1 MAHQTRV
8 FSSGRAHHKPTCLTA
23 CYRISA
29 VFIVLLTFGIG
40 IALTLIFW
48 HVVDDQQRVNV
59 NGVFQREATN
69 RTSAVLLESARIR
82 DFLVDLGSAYLVAGY
97 QLDPTQFDLFCMPF
111 INRSGDTRSVAYSPL
126 VTLEYRPAFEQ
137 MLSLEE
143 NTTTVIMQ
151 LTPSYMLELASP
163 RPLYLPISILFPV
176 SGNSTKLIGFDL
188 WSAGFENATAQ
199 AAASR
204 LVTCSSRTQLSNS
217 SRTDIVML
225 HTSSLDPTN
234 EQYATLFTLPIYL
247 SQTAPLLP
255 TGFVSAFTALPVL
268 VCSVIDCSDPSLEV
282 FIFDKSAP
290 PTEQYLFQLVRS
302 SLSLSLSCAV
312 YHRIDSH
319 LRVTPS
325 RSLV

>member
-1 MAHQTRV
+1 MARQTRA
-8 FSSGRAHHKPTCLTA
+8 FGRGQARLKPTCITA
-23 CYRISA
+23 CYRVSA
-29 VFIVLLTFGIG
+29 LFIVLLAFGVG
-40 IALTLIFW
+40 IALSLIFW
-48 HVVDDQQRVNV
+48 HVVDDQQHEVL

-69 RTSAVLLESARIR
+69 RTSSVLLETARIR
-82 DFLVDLGSAYLVAGY
+82 DFLIDLGSAYMVAGY
-97 QLDPTQFDLFCMPF
+97 QLQPSQFDLFCMPF
-111 INRSGDTRSVAYSPL
+111 INRSGDTRSVSYSPL
-126 VTLEYRPAFEQ
+126 VTLDQRPAFEQ

-143 NTTTVIMQ
+143 NATTIITQ
-151 LTPSYMLELASP
+151 LTPAYTLEPASP
-163 RPLYLPISILFPV
+163 RPLYLPISILFPPSNHSNELV
-176 SGNSTKLIGFDL
+176 GFDL

-217 SRTDIVML
+217 TRTDIVML

-247 SQTAPLLP
+247 PTAATLP

-282 FIFDKSAP
+282 FIFDRSAP

-302 SLSLSLSCAV
+302 SLSLSLCV
-312 YHRIDSH
+312 PSH
-319 LRVTPS
+319 
-325 RSLV
+325 